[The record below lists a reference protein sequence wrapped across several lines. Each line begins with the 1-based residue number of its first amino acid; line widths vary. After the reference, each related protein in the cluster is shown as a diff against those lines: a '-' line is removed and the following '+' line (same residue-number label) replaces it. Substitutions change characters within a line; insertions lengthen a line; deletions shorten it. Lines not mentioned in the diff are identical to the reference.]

1 MVRKCFDRVLG
12 SVFEGLVKT
21 TIRHFVRQTRDDSA
35 ANHGEVIGDQQTRYR
50 VLQTSS
56 EASIWVSVSPLRVSG
71 SDI

>member
-35 ANHGEVIGDQQTRYR
+35 AIQGEVSGDHQ